1 MVFDTARPVEMRRF
15 TQTEEAQLNEKP
27 ELLSL
32 LAIEAYERFDIPKG
46 VGLLEARGDGDD
58 PPVAPQR

>member
-1 MVFDTARPVEMRRF
+1 MRRF
-15 TQTEEAQLNEKP
+15 SPEEEAQLNEKP

-46 VGLLEARGDGDD
+46 VGLLETPGDGDD
-58 PPVAPQR
+58 PPATTPPEAAR